1 MIESIQG
8 ILDSEIDLN
17 KLKSEIKKTI
27 KINAVNKHE
36 WETLK
41 II

>member
-27 KINAVNKHE
+27 KILINTNGRL
-36 WETLK
+36 LK
-41 II
+41 